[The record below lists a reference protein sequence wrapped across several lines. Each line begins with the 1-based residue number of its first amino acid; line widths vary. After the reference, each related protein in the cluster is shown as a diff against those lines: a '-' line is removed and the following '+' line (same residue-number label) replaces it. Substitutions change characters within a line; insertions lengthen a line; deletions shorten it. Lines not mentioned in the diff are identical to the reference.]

1 MVRTPTLILRAVRQE
16 SNDASTGQ
24 LVAKTKFA
32 CERLTVLHIGPRAD
46 VSVSVDGQDA
56 RSVEIDELGEEVRA
70 ISIKVDASALKVGDG
85 GGAQD
90 GWELRVGVEAA

>member
-1 MVRTPTLILRAVRQE
+1 
-16 SNDASTGQ
+16 
-24 LVAKTKFA
+24 
-32 CERLTVLHIGPRAD
+32 
-46 VSVSVDGQDA
+46 VDGQDA